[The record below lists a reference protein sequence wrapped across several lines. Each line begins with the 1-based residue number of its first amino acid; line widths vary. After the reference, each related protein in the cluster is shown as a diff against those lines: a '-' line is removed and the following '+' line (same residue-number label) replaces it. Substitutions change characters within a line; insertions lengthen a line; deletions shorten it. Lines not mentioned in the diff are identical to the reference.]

1 LKQASIMTTRRR
13 WLAAIL
19 LVSAAC
25 AASPVLAAVPLT
37 PHSAEYKIRF
47 NVVSGKLNTNLK
59 LTPDGYIATHSI
71 APTGMARIFT
81 RGSIEESSTFSSGDA
96 GVIPVA
102 YQSNNSLSRD
112 KERAD
117 VRFDW
122 RDNVARGTVNDKEFQ
137 TTLQGLSHD
146 RISIQYQLMHDL
158 LNDSSEKQYR
168 LFDVD
173 KLKSLNIRTL
183 GSREVTVGAGTFT
196 AVGVQH
202 QTKNSPR
209 VTTLWCV
216 EALDYLP
223 VIVEQH
229 KDGKLRVQATLESY
243 SPFVADA
250 PDNAE

>member
-1 LKQASIMTTRRR
+1 MKQTSIETTHRR

-25 AASPVLAAVPLT
+25 AASPVLSAVPLT
-37 PHSAEYKIRF
+37 PHSAEYKVRI
-47 NVVSGKLNTNLK
+47 NVVSGRLNTK
-59 LTPDGYIATHSI
+59 LELTENGYIATHAI
-71 APTGMARIFT
+71 APTGVARFFT
-81 RGSIEESSTFSSGDA
+81 RGSIEESSTFRNTDA

-102 YQSNNSLSRD
+102 YQSNDSLSRD
-112 KERAD
+112 KDRAD

-122 RDNVARGTVNDKEFQ
+122 NDNVVRGTVNGEEFE

-158 LNDSSEKQYR
+158 LNDSPDKQYR

-173 KLKSLNIRTL
+173 KQRALNIRRL
-183 GSREVTVGAGTFT
+183 GSREITVGAGTFT
-196 AVGVQH
+196 AVGIQH
-202 QTKNSPR
+202 QTEKSSR

-223 VIVEQH
+223 VIIEQH
-229 KDGKLRVQATLESY
+229 RNGKLRVQATLQSY
-243 SPFVADA
+243 SPLVAEPPA
-250 PDNAE
+250 NVE

>member
-1 LKQASIMTTRRR
+1 MKQTSIETTHRR

-19 LVSAAC
+19 LVS

-37 PHSAEYKIRF
+37 PHSAEYRVRM
-47 NVVSGKLNTNLK
+47 NVVSGQLNTNLR
-59 LTPDGYIATHSI
+59 LTENGYIATHAI

-81 RGSIEESSTFSSGDA
+81 RGRIEESSTFRNTDA

-102 YQSNNSLSRD
+102 YQTNDSLSRN

-122 RDNVARGTVNDKEFQ
+122 NDNVARGTVNGAEFE

-146 RISIQYQLMHDL
+146 RVSIQYQLMHDL
-158 LNDSSEKQYR
+158 LNESPDKQYR
-168 LFDVD
+168 LFEVD
-173 KLKSLNIRTL
+173 RLKALNIRTL
-183 GSREVTVGAGTFT
+183 GSREVTVGTGTYT
-196 AVGVQH
+196 AVGIQH
-202 QTKNSPR
+202 QTENSSR

-223 VIVEQH
+223 VIIEQH
-229 KDGKLRVQATLESY
+229 RNGKLRVQATLQSY
-243 SPFVADA
+243 SPLVAET
-250 PDNAE
+250 PGNSE

>member
-1 LKQASIMTTRRR
+1 MKQASIETTHRR

-37 PHSAEYKIRF
+37 PHSAEYRVRM
-47 NVVSGKLNTNLK
+47 NVVSGQLNTNLR
-59 LTPDGYIATHSI
+59 LTENGYIATHAI

-81 RGSIEESSTFSSGDA
+81 RGRIEESSTFRNTDA

-102 YQSNNSLSRD
+102 YQTNDSLSRN

-122 RDNVARGTVNDKEFQ
+122 NDNVARGTVNGAEFE

-146 RISIQYQLMHDL
+146 RVSIQYQLMHDL
-158 LNDSSEKQYR
+158 LNESPDKQYR
-168 LFDVD
+168 LFEVD
-173 KLKSLNIRTL
+173 RLKALNIRTL
-183 GSREVTVGAGTFT
+183 GSREVTVGTGTYT
-196 AVGVQH
+196 AVGIQH
-202 QTKNSPR
+202 QTENSSR

-223 VIVEQH
+223 VIIEQH
-229 KDGKLRVQATLESY
+229 RNGKLRVQATLQSY
-243 SPFVADA
+243 SPLVAET
-250 PDNAE
+250 PGNSE